1 VAVGGEEKRKNTTVR
16 ATLRGCY
23 DRGPIDCY
31 VLTVYNGVQL
41 KVHKLENEESSME
54 GYG

>member
-1 VAVGGEEKRKNTTVR
+1 MAIGGEEKRKNTTVR
-16 ATLRGCY
+16 ATLRGGY

-31 VLTVYNGVQL
+31 VLTVYNGIQL
-41 KVHKLENEESSME
+41 KVHKLENEEFSME